1 MFLEL
6 TINFEFWHTLFYA
19 KSCNFAHKMKEMS
32 NLAYNNKVTIKEVN
46 DKHTMDD
53 FVKLPHRLYKGC
65 EQYVPDL
72 DSDIRD
78 TFDPEK
84 NAGMEYSDIQ
94 AFVAYDEKGQCVGRV
109 AGIINRRANEKWK
122 TNNVRFGL
130 IEFIDDMEVSK
141 ALLNAVGKWG
151 KEQGLKNIQ
160 GPLGI
165 FDFDKEGML
174 VDDFEMEGSMVT
186 IYNPPY
192 YPRHMEA
199 LGFKK
204 EVDWVQIRI
213 DIPEKVP
220 EKYARVSNLSQ
231 EMFGLK
237 VRKLT
242 DNEIYKQGY
251 GKKMFDLLNVAYSPL
266 FGYTEFTDKQIDSFV
281 KRYVPLIDKR
291 MLPVIE
297 DKDGRLVAAA
307 VTMGSLSKALK
318 KSHGKLFPFGW
329 FHLLKA
335 LKWKRED
342 KAELLLIG
350 VHPDYQGLGVNALFF
365 NDLIPVFQKLG
376 FTWAE
381 TGPQLEDNV
390 RELAQ
395 WKPLNPKLVKRR
407 RCYTKELE

>member
-1 MFLEL
+1 MLYLCKKFQKMS
-6 TINFEFWHTLFYA
+6 EFAT
-19 KSCNFAHKMKEMS
+19 
-32 NLAYNNKVTIKEVN
+32 NKIIVKEVR
-46 DKHTMDD
+46 DKSSLDD
-53 FVKLPHRLYKGC
+53 FVSLPHRLYADC
-65 EQYVPDL
+65 PQYVPDL

-78 TFDPEK
+78 TFNPKK
-84 NAGMEYSDIQ
+84 NAGLEYSDIR
-94 AFVAYDEKGQCVGRV
+94 AFVAYDGTGQCVGRV
-109 AGIINRRANEKWK
+109 AGIVNRRANEKWK
-122 TNNVRFGL
+122 VSNVRFGL
-130 IEFIDDMEVSK
+130 IEFIDDIEVSRS
-141 ALLNAVGKWG
+141 LLEAVERWG
-151 KEQGLKNIQ
+151 KELGMTSIQ

-174 VDDFEMEGSMVT
+174 VEDFDQVGSMVT

-192 YPRHMEA
+192 YPHHMEA

-204 EVDWVQIRI
+204 EVDWVQIRV
-213 DIPEKVP
+213 DIPKEIP
-220 EKYARVSNLSQ
+220 EKYARVSKLSG

-242 DNEIYKQGY
+242 YKQICKQGY
-251 GKKMFDLLNVAYSPL
+251 GKKIFDLLNVAYSHL
-266 FGYTEFTDKQIDSFV
+266 FGYTEFTDSQIDEFV
-281 KRYVPLIDKR
+281 KRYVPLIDLR

-297 DKDGRLVAAA
+297 DGEGNIVGAA
-307 VTMGSLSKALK
+307 VTMGSLSHALQ

-329 FHLLKA
+329 YHLLKA

-350 VHPDYQGLGVNALFF
+350 VQPEYQGLGVNALFF
-365 NDLIPVFQKLG
+365 NDLIPLYNELG

-390 RELAQ
+390 RELSQ

-407 RCYTKELE
+407 RCYKKEMA